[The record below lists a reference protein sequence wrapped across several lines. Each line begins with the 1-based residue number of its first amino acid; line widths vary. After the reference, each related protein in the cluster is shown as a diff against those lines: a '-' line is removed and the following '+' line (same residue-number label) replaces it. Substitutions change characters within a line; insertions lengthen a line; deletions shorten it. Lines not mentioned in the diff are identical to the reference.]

1 MAKRASPATS
11 MKEEQGGAHSLI
23 YRQLKD
29 ALMNG
34 DFLPGQR
41 LIVRELAERFET
53 SPMPVRQA
61 LQRLTSEEA
70 LVDLLH
76 RGVIVPEA
84 TVDVISDLVRVRCMI
99 EGAAAEWAASTITSR
114 EIEQAEAI
122 NATMLGSVNKE
133 GGAADYLAHN
143 RQFHFLIY
151 GASRSRALLSTI
163 ERLWLRA
170 GPWLNIM
177 RQGTMMGLGLD
188 HHAAVIAALRAGDGN
203 KAKRA
208 IAADISDAADVMMRA
223 ASAPIEAPLLHGA
236 GPKKTQKNLKPVARR
251 INA

>member
-1 MAKRASPATS
+1 MAKRAMAVEE
-11 MKEEQGGAHSLI
+11 KEPEAAAYNLI

-34 DFLPGQR
+34 DFFPGQR

-70 LVDLLH
+70 LIDLLH
-76 RGVIVPEA
+76 RGVIVPKA
-84 TVDVISDLVRVRCMI
+84 SVNVISDLVRVRCMV
-99 EGAAAEWAASTITSR
+99 EGAAAEWAASTITLA
-114 EIEQAEAI
+114 EIQEADAI
-122 NATMLGSVNKE
+122 NDKMVNCVKKVD
-133 GGAADYLAHN
+133 GDADYLALN
-143 RQFHFLIY
+143 RQFHFLVY
-151 GASRSRALLSTI
+151 GASRSRTLLSTI

-177 RQGTMMGLGLD
+177 RQGTMMGLGFD

-208 IAADISDAADVMMRA
+208 IAADISDAADIMMRA
-223 ASAPIEAPLLHGA
+223 ASAPIEALPMRDTGRKRTRK
-236 GPKKTQKNLKPVARR
+236 GPNPAPRGIST
-251 INA
+251 